1 GVSDEAEVRGHRR
14 TYVGAFPG
22 RIISALKKADSKNP
36 VVILDEIDKLGRD
49 QRGDPASA
57 LLEVLDPEQNNQFT
71 DHYLD
76 VPFDLSKVMF
86 IATANQKST
95 IPGALL
101 DRMEVIELPGYTS
114 REKRAI
120 ARDFLIPRQLSD
132 HGLSPERLDFSDEAI
147 DAMIESY
154 TSEAG
159 VRKLEQQ
166 AAAICRA
173 VAVRLA
179 NGEDVSIMAD
189 PEFVQGVLGAPKAK
203 RQQPERSARAGV
215 ATGVAWTPAGGDLLF
230 VEATRM
236 PGNGQLHLT
245 GNMGDVLKESAA
257 AAFTFIRARAE
268 ELGLPVDFVSK
279 SDIHVHLPAGAVP
292 KDGAAAGIPLFVAL
306 ASLLTQLKVRPD
318 VAMSG
323 EITLRGNV
331 LQVTGIKEKC
341 LAAHRAGISRI
352 LLPKRNEADLE
363 EVPKEVREELEICL
377 VSRVDEV
384 LSLVTAFEPTSAPV
398 AAE

>member
-1 GVSDEAEVRGHRR
+1 VPDEAEVRGHRR

-22 RIISALKKADSKNP
+22 RIITGLKKAGSKNP
-36 VVILDEIDKLGRD
+36 VMILDEIDKLGRD

-71 DHYLD
+71 DHYID

-95 IPGALL
+95 IPGPLL
-101 DRMEVIELPGYTS
+101 DRMEVIELPGYTP

-120 ARDFLIPRQLSD
+120 ARDFLIPRQLSE
-132 HGLSPERLDFSDEAI
+132 HGLSPERLDFSDAAI
-147 DAMIESY
+147 DMMIDSY
-154 TSEAG
+154 THEAG

-166 AAAICRA
+166 AAAVCRA
-173 VAVRLA
+173 IAVRLA
-179 NGEDVSIMAD
+179 AGEDVSIMAD
-189 PEFVQGVLGAPKAK
+189 PPFIESVLGAAKAR
-203 RQQPERSARAGV
+203 RQMPERSARAGV
-215 ATGVAWTPAGGDLLF
+215 ATGLAWTPAGGDLLF

-236 PGNGQLHLT
+236 PGTGKLHLT
-245 GNMGDVLKESAA
+245 GNMGEVLKESAA
-257 AAFTFIRARAE
+257 AAFTFVRARAE
-268 ELGLPVDFVSK
+268 ELGLAEDFVSHT
-279 SDIHVHLPAGAVP
+279 DIHVHLPAGGVP
-292 KDGAAAGIPLFVAL
+292 KDGAAAGVPLFVAL
-306 ASLLTQLKVRPD
+306 ASVLTQLKVRPD

-331 LQVTGIKEKC
+331 LKVGGIKEKC
-341 LAAHRAGISRI
+341 LAAHRAGVARI
-352 LLPKRNEADLE
+352 LLPKRNEPDLD
-363 EVPKEVREELEICL
+363 EVPDEVREDLEICL

-384 LSLVTAFEPTSAPV
+384 LRLVAAFDPTSAPA